1 MNCLISKNTGMR
13 RRITALPA
21 AIVLG
26 LLLAP
31 AAAIFWLTF
40 RMAVRLDSAFVAV
53 VYALLFTAVLSASI
67 AWPVLAIY
75 GANQL

>member
-1 MNCLISKNTGMR
+1 MTN
-13 RRITALPA
+13 RILLVLAAPFAVPA

-26 LLLAP
+26 LVLAP
-31 AAAIFWLTF
+31 AALFLWLTF
-40 RMAVRLDSAFVAV
+40 GRAAKLSSFSVAL
-53 VYALLFTAVLSASI
+53 VYALLATAVVSASI

>member
-1 MNCLISKNTGMR
+1 MSITNRILI
-13 RRITALPA
+13 AFAAPFLLPA

-40 RMAVRLDSAFVAV
+40 RMAVRLDNAFVAV

-75 GANQL
+75 LLPL

>member
-1 MNCLISKNTGMR
+1 MSMTNRALIALGLPFL
-13 RRITALPA
+13 LPA

-26 LLLAP
+26 LVLAP
-31 AAAIFWLTF
+31 AAGVFYVTF
-40 RMAVRLDSAFVAV
+40 RPAVRLDNAFVAV

-75 GANQL
+75 LLPL